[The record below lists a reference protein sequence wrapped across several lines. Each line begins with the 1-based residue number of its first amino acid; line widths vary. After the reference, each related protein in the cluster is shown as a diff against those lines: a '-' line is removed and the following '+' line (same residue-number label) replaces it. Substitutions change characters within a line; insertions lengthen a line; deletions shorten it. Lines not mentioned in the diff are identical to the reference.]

1 MQVNA
6 KIYDLVHNEGD
17 LTQKLDVRS
26 GDALELIAGNV
37 NAVSYTHLDV
47 YKRQVL

>member
-1 MQVNA
+1 MMHFREWMQVMSMQVNA

-26 GDALELIAGNV
+26 GD
-37 NAVSYTHLDV
+37 S
-47 YKRQVL
+47 